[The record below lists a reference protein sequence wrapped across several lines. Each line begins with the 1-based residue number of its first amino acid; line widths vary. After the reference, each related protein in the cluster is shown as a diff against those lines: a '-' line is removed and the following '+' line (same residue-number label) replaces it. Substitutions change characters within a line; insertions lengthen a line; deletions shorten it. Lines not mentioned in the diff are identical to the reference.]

1 MSIKRFYACKKL
13 LVVAKGNEDLCMVPH
28 GLLQDGEWALAD
40 FVFLKLAQLGLIQLR
55 FWDMHV
61 LTMESKM
68 V

>member
-1 MSIKRFYACKKL
+1 MSIKRFYARKKL
-13 LVVAKGNEDLCMVPH
+13 LVVAKGNEDLRMVPH

-40 FVFLKLAQLGLIQLR
+40 FVFLELAQLGLIQLR